1 MILANPQAFFA
12 EVRSGLLGPT
22 LSETEVGGCNAI
34 LTACAGWPLAWTA
47 YGLATA
53 YHETAHTMQPVREI
67 GGEAYFRRM
76 YDPTGNRPHVA
87 AALGNIHPG
96 DGSKYPGMGFV
107 QSTGRGNARKLT
119 VALHAAGLALDVD
132 LEVTPELLMRPDIAA
147 FALEYG
153 MRTGLFTGRKLADFL
168 PQDRPAT
175 RAEFIAA
182 RRIINGTDRADL
194 IADYAIQFQA
204 ALQAAAHPPGS
215 VG

>member
-1 MILANPQAFFA
+1 VILANPQAFFA

-22 LSETEVGGCNAI
+22 LSETESRRLQRHPDGVR
-34 LTACAGWPLAWTA
+34 GWPLAWTA

-53 YHETAHTMQPVREI
+53 YHETAHTMQPSRRSAGPPTS
-67 GGEAYFRRM
+67 GGCTIRR
-76 YDPTGNRPHVA
+76 GNRPHVA

-96 DGSKYPGMGFV
+96 DGPKYPGMGFV

-119 VALHAAGLALDVD
+119 VALHAA
-132 LEVTPELLMRPDIAA
+132 RPCPRRRPGGHAGAA
-147 FALEYG
+147 DAARHRRLRAGVRHADRAFHRPQA
-153 MRTGLFTGRKLADFL
+153 GRL
-168 PQDRPAT
+168 PAATAAT
-175 RAEFIAA
+175 RAEFMAA
-182 RRIINGTDRADL
+182 RRIINGQDRADL